1 MLKRR
6 TNGRNERT
14 GTNNMEQK
22 NIILVGGGGHC
33 KYVIDVAESVVF
45 NIVGI
50 CINQFKP
57 LTTHICVKI

>member
-1 MLKRR
+1 
-6 TNGRNERT
+6 
-14 GTNNMEQK
+14 MEQK

-33 KYVIDVAESVVF
+33 KYIIDVAESVVF